1 MSPKTTPSRTAIA
14 KAIPGANSTV
24 TAAAPTITPSVFD
37 HLPDSALLR
46 ETDLVRSP
54 KRPNATAPLP
64 FSAATPGAW
73 PRRAPSPRR
82 PPLVR
87 GPWHGANLRLRHGWR
102 DGNMLKKMN
111 RKKGFM

>member
-64 FSAATPGAW
+64 FSAATLWRMARAGTFPKPIKLAQRVTAW
-73 PRRAPSPRR
+73 RVGDVLAWMASE
-82 PPLVR
+82 
-87 GPWHGANLRLRHGWR
+87 AAA
-102 DGNMLKKMN
+102 
-111 RKKGFM
+111 

>member
-1 MSPKTTPSRTAIA
+1 MQSHPKTATAAATSASKAHTPASSR
-14 KAIPGANSTV
+14 

-64 FSAATPGAW
+64 FSAAT
-73 PRRAPSPRR
+73 
-82 PPLVR
+82 L
-87 GPWHGANLRLRHGWR
+87 WR
-102 DGNMLKKMN
+102 MAKARQVLFQN
-111 RKKGFM
+111 RSNCLSA